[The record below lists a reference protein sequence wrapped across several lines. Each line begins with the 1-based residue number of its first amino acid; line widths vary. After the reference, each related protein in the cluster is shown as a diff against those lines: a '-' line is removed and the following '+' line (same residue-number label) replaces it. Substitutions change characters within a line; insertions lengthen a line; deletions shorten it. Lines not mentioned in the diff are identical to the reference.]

1 MSEIASTFKI
11 TYHGEKLR
19 SYLRDEPIFPATLEL
34 DLTSAC
40 NRKCPDCPSTASLP
54 CDTLEIGF
62 VERLLARLAGQTRGL
77 LLTGGEP
84 TMAPTFSETLRMAQ
98 RYGFTDVVVVTNGTL
113 LNEERTAS
121 ALLKYAS
128 AIRVSM
134 YDWSAESCGGVHGTL
149 QRIETL
155 RSRIDREGS
164 QLQIGVSVLTTRE
177 NATALNAITR
187 EAAAAGAHWIY
198 FHPLCTR
205 WDTGSPVRVDQKDV
219 LTGIS
224 EIQNVDRNGAGVFV
238 FGDRY
243 VESSVQFAG
252 YHAAHFLLVVGADG
266 MNYLGAEVKYH
277 PQHIIADVAGNW
289 DDDFLWQRPRLERI
303 KAVSSTDY
311 PAIGSRHR
319 GVLYSDLIDLIAKRV
334 QLGQKLSDES
344 LSASEDRFRF
354 PHIL

>member
-40 NRKCPDCPSTASLP
+40 NRKCPNCPSTASLP

-84 TMAPTFSETLRMAQ
+84 TMAPTFSETLRMAR

-149 QRIETL
+149 KRIETL

-177 NATALNAITR
+177 NASALNAITF

-224 EIQNVDRNGAGVFV
+224 GIQNVDRNGAGVFV

-243 VESSVQFAG
+243 VESPVQFAG

-319 GVLYSDLIDLIAKRV
+319 GVLYSDLIDLIEKRM
-334 QLGQKLSDES
+334 QLGQRDSSES
-344 LSASEDRFRF
+344 LSASEDRFLF